1 MGYYHPFVYEVDM
14 NTNHKLLIARIN
26 DLFSLCDKHC
36 EMKCSDFLDGGE
48 LAVIEDEFQIPY
60 GYNTLFFGGYEN
72 AERKVLCVFPEW
84 QESEESE
91 VPISVIRFDVP
102 KFRKLTHR
110 DYLGTLMSLGID
122 RSKTG
127 DILTDDEGAYVFVMS
142 DIAEYV
148 ARNVN
153 KIANAGVNTK
163 IVDMADFIPPK
174 PKTTEKMCVCAS
186 LRLDAVVAA
195 TLNISRGNTEKLV
208 SSGYVKLNHREV
220 LDRSKQ
226 VGEGDLLSIRNYGRF
241 ILKDIGNNT
250 RKGRLHITVEKF
262 V

>member
-1 MGYYHPFVYEVDM
+1 M

-174 PKTTEKMCVCAS
+174 PKTTEKMC
-186 LRLDAVVAA
+186 AVVAA
-195 TLNISRGNTEKLV
+195 TLNISRGNTEKLI

>member
-1 MGYYHPFVYEVDM
+1 M

-110 DYLGTLMSLGID
+110 DYLGTLMSLG
-122 RSKTG
+122 
-127 DILTDDEGAYVFVMS
+127 
-142 DIAEYV
+142 
-148 ARNVN
+148 
-153 KIANAGVNTK
+153 
-163 IVDMADFIPPK
+163 
-174 PKTTEKMCVCAS
+174 C
-186 LRLDAVVAA
+186 
-195 TLNISRGNTEKLV
+195 
-208 SSGYVKLNHREV
+208 
-220 LDRSKQ
+220 
-226 VGEGDLLSIRNYGRF
+226 
-241 ILKDIGNNT
+241 
-250 RKGRLHITVEKF
+250 
-262 V
+262 